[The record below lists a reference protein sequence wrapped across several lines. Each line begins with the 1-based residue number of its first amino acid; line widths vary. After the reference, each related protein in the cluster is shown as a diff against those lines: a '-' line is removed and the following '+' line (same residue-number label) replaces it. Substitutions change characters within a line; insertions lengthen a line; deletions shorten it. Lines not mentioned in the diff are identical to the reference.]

1 MACELI
7 ENVFIYVGN
16 LQAIFLLK
24 IVDLRPGP
32 KLHKQL
38 VNVIARY
45 DKGVD
50 IIVNNEPNHLLDSK
64 A

>member
-1 MACELI
+1 ML
-7 ENVFIYVGN
+7 
-16 LQAIFLLK
+16 
-24 IVDLRPGP
+24 GP

-50 IIVNNEPNHLLDSK
+50 IIVSDEPNHLLDSK